1 MRFGFPAA
9 LWALPLAALPVVI
22 HLMSRRAARRL
33 PFSDLTLLK
42 AVDAR
47 ARPKARLRE
56 LLLMAAR
63 CVLLAALILAAAA
76 PARRGDAAA
85 AGSGLDLVLLLDASY
100 SMRAR
105 DGVTVRFDAA
115 REAGRRLLKR
125 LASGDRVAV
134 GVFDEALKAPLVFG
148 DARAADAALAAARPG
163 WRGTDA
169 AAALAAARKALEEA
183 PRGRKRAVV
192 VLGDGAQHGLLG
204 SPPPPAE
211 GAAVIGLRFPAL
223 ANAWLASAGP
233 SPDSS
238 ARAPRVEVRLAA
250 SGSAAVTPLDLWVG
264 DRRAGSGS
272 ASVAAGAESRAA
284 LALPAAE
291 DSAAPAWAGR
301 VAARPGA
308 LSEDDQVYFSMAH
321 RPSPRV
327 LVLYSDP
334 QFFRAGKPGWFLRE
348 LFGGGRE
355 TLAGR
360 DADFLEAARWNEA
373 DLSKYGT
380 VMMAD
385 AARPAPGLS
394 AALEGFAERGGGVVL
409 MPGVRGNEAD
419 LAAYPWLPAR
429 LGTTYEPTSPGLKVI
444 REGEATSG
452 WGDLD
457 LSKVVVRRMFLLE
470 PAAGSEV
477 WVSAASGEA
486 LLVAGSVGRGRAVVW
501 ATPLDAAWTNLGLK
515 PFFIPWI
522 RACLSLSVPESARDA
537 ARKVKVG
544 DPIIREW
551 SRGEAAPDRIS
562 VVSPDGRRTSL
573 SVSGRR
579 AVLPEASVPGL
590 YTFVDGV
597 RTVTF
602 AANID
607 PSRGESDLLPAS
619 SPPWRSIDVEN
630 LENEFLDSVYGKDLS
645 AWLLGL
651 AVMMLVFE
659 MLLSLPLRP
668 APLATPKAMG
678 KVAGATAS
686 FIFVFFSLVSFP
698 SRALAQ
704 QGDRFVWTQLQL
716 GETWDP
722 YPDAPD
728 LIAAWLG
735 EVTSVRTSPARR
747 TISLSDPALFS
758 SPFVYLAGTSAPPEL
773 RDDELRRLRQFISGG
788 GFLWIEDSGG
798 GPPGSFDRWLRRELP
813 RILPDSSLKPLPPDH
828 VIYRTFFLLRGPAGR
843 VRVHGSL
850 EGVDWAGRVAVLYT
864 RDDALGAWAKDA
876 LGKPLRA
883 CVPGGEPQRELARR
897 LTLNVVMYSLTGS
910 YKSDAVHQAAIL
922 DKLKAAAP

>member
-22 HLMSRRAARRL
+22 HLMSRRAARRV

-47 ARPKARLRE
+47 ARRGGGGGGGRVGAGGGGGRGG
-56 LLLMAAR
+56 
-63 CVLLAALILAAAA
+63 VVAAAA
-76 PARRGDAAA
+76 ARARRG
-85 AGSGLDLVLLLDASY
+85 AGGGGGAGLDLVLLLDASY
-100 SMRAR
+100 STRAR

-125 LASGDRVAV
+125 LAPGDRVAV
-134 GVFDEALKAPLVFG
+134 GVFDETLKAPLVFG

-169 AAALAAARKALEEA
+169 AAALAAARQALEQA

-192 VLGDGAQHGLLG
+192 VLGDGTEHGLREKA
-204 SPPPPAE
+204 PTPAE
-211 GAAVIGLRFPAL
+211 GAAVIGLRFPPL

-250 SGSAAVTPLDLWVG
+250 SGGPAVTPLDLWVG
-264 DRRAGSGS
+264 DRRAGSAS
-272 ASVAAGAESRAA
+272 ASAPAGAESRSA

-291 DSAAPAWAGR
+291 ESGAPSWAGR

-308 LSEDDQVYFSMAH
+308 LTEDDQVYFSIAH

-334 QFFRAGKPGWFLRE
+334 QFFRAGKTGWFLRE
-348 LFGGGRE
+348 LFGGARE

-373 DLSKYGT
+373 DLGKYGT

-385 AARPAPGLS
+385 AGRAAPGLS
-394 AALEGFAERGGGVVL
+394 AALEAFATRGGGVVFI
-409 MPGVRGNEAD
+409 PGVRGNEAD

-429 LGTTYEPTSPGLKVI
+429 LGTAVEVSAPGIKVT
-444 REGEATSG
+444 RSGEATSG
-452 WGDLD
+452 WDDLD
-457 LSKVVVRRMFLLE
+457 LSKVSIRRMFPLE

-477 WVSAASGEA
+477 WVSVASGEA
-486 LLVAGSVGRGRAVVW
+486 VLVAGSVGRGRAVVW
-501 ATPLDAAWTNLGLK
+501 ATPLDAGWTNLGLK

-551 SRGEAAPDRIS
+551 SRGEAAPDKID

-579 AVLPEASVPGL
+579 AVLPEASAPGL

-619 SPPWRSIDVEN
+619 SPPWRSCEVEN

-651 AVMMLVFE
+651 AVLMLVLE
-659 MLLSLPLRP
+659 MLLSLPTAL
-668 APLATPKAMG
+668 ASLATHKATG
-678 KVAGATAS
+678 KVAGATAL
-686 FIFVFFSLVSFP
+686 FIFICLASFP

-722 YPDAPD
+722 YPDAPG
-728 LIAAWLG
+728 LITAWLG

-788 GFLWIEDSGG
+788 GFLWVEDSGG

-828 VIYRTFFLLRGPAGR
+828 VIYRTFFLLRGPSGR
-843 VRVHGSL
+843 VRVHGAL

>member
-1 MRFGFPAA
+1 MRFGLPAA
-9 LWALPLAALPVVI
+9 LWVLPLAALPVVV
-22 HLMSRRAARRL
+22 HLLSRRAARRV

-56 LLLMAAR
+56 LLLMTAR

-85 AGSGLDLVLLLDASY
+85 GGAGLDLVLLLDASY
-100 SMRAR
+100 STRAR

-125 LASGDRVAV
+125 LAPGDRVAV
-134 GVFDEALKAPLVFG
+134 GVFDEKLKAPLAWG

-163 WRGTDA
+163 WRGTNA
-169 AAALAAARKALEEA
+169 AAALADARKALEEA

-192 VLGDGAQHGLLG
+192 VLGDGAEHGLREAA
-204 SPPPPAE
+204 PAPAE
-211 GAAVIGLRFPAL
+211 GAAVVGLRFPAL
-223 ANAWLASAGP
+223 PNAWIASAGP
-233 SPDSS
+233 APDSS
-238 ARAPRVEVRLAA
+238 ARSPRVEVRLAA
-250 SGSAAVTPLDLWVG
+250 SGAPAVTPLDLWVG
-264 DRRAGSGS
+264 DRRAGSVS
-272 ASVAAGAESRAA
+272 ASVPAGGEARAA

-291 DSAAPAWAGR
+291 QSAAPSWTGR
-301 VAARPGA
+301 VAARAGA
-308 LSEDDQVYFSMAH
+308 LAEDDQAHFSIAH

-334 QFFRAGKPGWFLRE
+334 QFFRAGKTGWFLRE

-360 DADFLEAARWNEA
+360 DADLLEAARWNEA
-373 DLSKYGT
+373 DLTRYGT

-385 AARPAPGLS
+385 ASRPSPGLS
-394 AALEGFAERGGGVVL
+394 AALEAFAERGGGVVFI
-409 MPGVRGNEAD
+409 PGVRGNEAD

-429 LGTTYEPTSPGLKVI
+429 LGAAHEPSAPGIKAA

-457 LSKVVVRRMFLLE
+457 LSKVVVRRIFFLE

-477 WVSAASGEA
+477 WARAASGEP
-486 LLVAGSVGRGRAVVW
+486 LLVAGSIGRGRAVVW
-501 ATPLDAAWTNLGLK
+501 ASPLDAGWTNLGLK
-515 PFFIPWI
+515 PFFIPWA
-522 RACLSLSVPESARDA
+522 RACLALSVPESARDA

-544 DPIIREW
+544 DPIVREW
-551 SRGEAAPDRIS
+551 SRGEAAPDRIT
-562 VVSPDGRRTSL
+562 VISPEGRRTSL

-579 AVLPEASVPGL
+579 AVLPEASTPGL

-597 RTVTF
+597 RSVTF

-607 PSRGESDLLPAS
+607 PSRGESDLLPSS
-619 SPPWRSIDVEN
+619 SPPWRSCEVED

-645 AWLLGL
+645 VWLLGL
-651 AVMMLVFE
+651 AALMLILE
-659 MLLSLPLRP
+659 MFLSLPLRP
-668 APLATPKAMG
+668 APLATHKATG
-678 KVAGATAS
+678 KVAGATAL
-686 FIFVFFSLVSFP
+686 FIFICLSSFP
-698 SRALAQ
+698 SRARAQ

-716 GETWDP
+716 GDTWDP

-728 LIAAWLG
+728 MIAAWLG
-735 EVTSVRTSPARR
+735 EVTSVRVSPARR
-747 TISLSDPALFS
+747 AISLSDPALFS

-788 GFLWIEDSGG
+788 GFLWVEDSGG

-813 RILPDSSLKPLPPDH
+813 RVLPDSALKPLPPDH
-828 VIYRTFFLLRGPAGR
+828 VLFRTFFLLRGPAGR
-843 VRVHGSL
+843 VRVHGAL
-850 EGVDWAGRVAVLYT
+850 EGVDWGGRVAVLYT

-883 CVPGGEPQRELARR
+883 CVPGGEPQRELAKR

>member
-22 HLMSRRAARRL
+22 HLMSRRAARRV

-85 AGSGLDLVLLLDASY
+85 GAAGLDLVLLLDASY
-100 SMRAR
+100 STRAR

-125 LASGDRVAV
+125 LAPGDRVAV
-134 GVFDEALKAPLVFG
+134 GTFDEALKAPLAWG

-163 WRGTDA
+163 WRGTNA

-192 VLGDGAQHGLLG
+192 VLGDGAEHGLREKA
-204 SPPPPAE
+204 PAPAE

-223 ANAWLASAGP
+223 ANAWLSSAGP

-250 SGSAAVTPLDLWVG
+250 AGAPASTPLDLWVG

-272 ASVAAGAESRAA
+272 ASAPAGAESRSA

-291 DSAAPAWAGR
+291 DSAAPSWAGR

-308 LSEDDQVYFSMAH
+308 LAEDDQVYFSMAH

-373 DLSKYGT
+373 DLTKYGT

-394 AALEGFAERGGGVVL
+394 AALEAFAGRGGGVVFI
-409 MPGVRGNEAD
+409 PGVRGNEAD
-419 LAAYPWLPAR
+419 LAAFPWLPAR
-429 LGTTYEPTSPGLKVI
+429 LGTAVEVSAPGLKVI

-457 LSKVVVRRMFLLE
+457 LSKVSVRRMFLLE
-470 PAAGSEV
+470 PAPGSEV
-477 WVSAASGEA
+477 WVSGVSGEA
-486 LLVAGSVGRGRAVVW
+486 VLVAGSVGRGRAVVW

-515 PFFIPWI
+515 PFFIPWA
-522 RACLSLSVPESARDA
+522 RACLALSVPDSARDA

-562 VVSPDGRRTSL
+562 VISPDGRRTSL

-602 AANID
+602 AANLD
-607 PSRGESDLLPAS
+607 SSRGESDLLPAS
-619 SPPWRSIDVEN
+619 SPPWRSSDVEN

-651 AVMMLVFE
+651 AVLMLVFE
-659 MLLSLPLRP
+659 MLLSLPLR
-668 APLATPKAMG
+668 
-678 KVAGATAS
+678 GATAL
-686 FIFVFFSLVSFP
+686 FIFICLASFP

-716 GETWDP
+716 GDTWDP

-728 LIAAWLG
+728 LLTAWLG

-788 GFLWIEDSGG
+788 GFLWVEDSGG

-850 EGVDWAGRVAVLYT
+850 EGVDWGGRVAVLYT